1 MFEESLYTLYHIHY
15 NVDSDKASYHNRA
28 VKRGEHMPGEKEI
41 NINLL
46 NMLDL
51 LERLEMANNDGGY
64 EKLKEQIAF

>member
-46 NMLDL
+46 NMLFLLVL
-51 LERLEMANNDGGY
+51 LERANIFGVY
-64 EKLKEQIAF
+64 EKLKQQIAF